1 MDSTAFKEFS
11 QIDLNPLLPR
21 LLAEL
26 GKLQA
31 DFINGEDVLPPLCR
45 ILAEISQSQAVLIFP
60 KDAFESE
67 DMPACTT
74 CWCQDPVRYLTL
86 WKEAK
91 DWPFMGQTPMVHRWK
106 SFVIWPA
113 KKVNIQIFFHSA
125 SEEWLSFLIDSSALL
140 SDIIMGMLVQQSH
153 GWENSVKDRA
163 TPSID
168 SEMFQSIVSNSED
181 LILVANRSHFGVPC
195 IIYANAAATSVSH
208 YPRSQLI
215 GKPIT
220 LLFELG
226 QTEYD
231 GSDLLQAINCR
242 TEFEGELICTTADK
256 EEAILHMHLV
266 SLEESSG
273 HGGLF
278 ALVGRDITEQK
289 QIQHIMARTQKMQA
303 MGQLVGGIAHDFNNI
318 LGVLRGNLELL
329 ELKTTEEKSLRY
341 LTNAFKACQ
350 RGTDLTRRLLQ
361 FSRQEQFSAHHCQV
375 NDVIGGMEE
384 LLGKSLTTQ
393 IKLKTEIKSKIADI
407 YVDRGDL
414 EDALLNLVLNAKD
427 AMGGEGSILIKTDIE
442 FLSGLLPGIT
452 GSPQVESGQYV
463 TVSVTDSGC
472 GIPAHLLEKIFE
484 PFFTTKDKSKGTG
497 LGLSMVYGFVKRSKG
512 YMSVIKSDEQGTEF
526 RLWFPVTKQGAI
538 EEIKS
543 DERIKMPVVAKK
555 LKVLIVDD
563 EVELLSV
570 LSDYCELLGMEV
582 ESYIDPLEV
591 RRKFSDGLR
600 GVELIITDVLMPG
613 GINGYEL
620 AKELTEKADIPVLLI
635 SGFIGDIGINN
646 NEDMPYRVLHKP
658 FDLDGLVSSLEHIGI
673 EFFSDDEF
681 KDLKA

>member
-1 MDSTAFKEFS
+1 MDSTVFKGFS
-11 QIDLNPLLPR
+11 QTDINPFWPR
-21 LLAEL
+21 LLAEF

-31 DFINGEDVLPPLCR
+31 DLINGEDVLLPLCR
-45 ILAEISQSQAVLIFP
+45 MLAEISESQAVLILH
-60 KDAFESE
+60 KDTFDSE

-74 CWCQDPVRYLTL
+74 CWCRDPIRYLTL

-91 DWPFMGQTPMVHRWK
+91 DWPFMDQEPTVHRWK
-106 SFVIWPA
+106 SFIIWPA
-113 KKVNIQIFFHSA
+113 KAANIQILFHSA
-125 SEEWLSFLIDSSALL
+125 SEDWLSFLLDSSSIL
-140 SDIIMGMLVQQSH
+140 SDIIMGMLVQQSD
-153 GWENSVKDRA
+153 GRQRSVKSRA
-163 TPSID
+163 TLAVD

-181 LILVANRSHFGVPC
+181 LILVASRSPFGVPS

-220 LLFELG
+220 ILFELNG
-226 QTEYD
+226 TEYD
-231 GSDLLQAINCR
+231 GGALLQAINSR
-242 TEFEGELICTTADK
+242 TEFDGELICTTADK
-256 EEAILHMHLV
+256 EEALLHMHLV
-266 SLEESSG
+266 AFEETSG

-318 LGVLRGNLELL
+318 LGVLKGNLELL
-329 ELKTTEEKSLRY
+329 ELKNTEEKLARY

-375 NDVIGGMEE
+375 NDVIAGMEE

-393 IKLKTEIKSKIADI
+393 ITLNTEITADI
-407 YVDRGDL
+407 TDVNVDRGDL

-427 AMGGEGSILIKTDIE
+427 AMEGEGDILIKTDVTD
-442 FLSGLLPGIT
+442 LSGLLPGIT
-452 GSPQVESGQYV
+452 GSPQVEDGQYV
-463 TVSVTDSGC
+463 TVSVVDSGC
-472 GIPAHLLEKIFE
+472 GIPSILLEKIFE

-526 RLWFPVTKQGAI
+526 CLWFPVAKQAKV
-538 EEIKS
+538 EETKS
-543 DERIKMPVVAKK
+543 DERITMPVVAKK

-563 EVELLSV
+563 EVELLNV
-570 LSDYCELLGMEV
+570 LTDYCEILGMEV
-582 ESYIDPLEV
+582 ESYSDPIEV
-591 RRKFSDGLR
+591 RRKYSNGLM
-600 GVELIITDVLMPG
+600 GVKLLITDVLMPG
-613 GINGYEL
+613 GLNGYEL
-620 AKELTEKADIPVLLI
+620 AKELSANNELPVLLI
-635 SGFIGDIGINN
+635 SGFIGDIGINK
-646 NEDMPYRVLHKP
+646 NEDMPYQVLHKP
-658 FDLDGLVSSLEHIGI
+658 FDLEGLVNSLEKIGI
-673 EFFSDDEF
+673 EFSSE
-681 KDLKA
+681 KDVKRLEN